1 MKTTVGKCSYINLNQ
16 TVRSSFDL
24 RKCDPRVSVS
34 LWEMRIAKFRRSRA
48 YKGKAGTEKNAS
60 SPCSLLEGADS
71 EAFAR
76 GSVDQWHVTMFPL
89 ECLIHYLNFHQSL
102 ASSNF
107 RRMLVAAIYHGAA
120 EVDSPVSLFAL
131 LSTGSQEITLRRDCC
146 RLKRRQ
152 RVTIT
157 PSHCAF
163 LRTTLWCIATR
174 IVIRERDGTRTHVMR
189 TVYSLIRPAGPQL
202 SFFTDLSCRNR
213 AVDRGLNTCRL

>member
-60 SPCSLLEGADS
+60 SPCSLLEAADS

-76 GSVDQWHVTMFPL
+76 GSVDQWHVTMFLL
-89 ECLIHYLNFHQSL
+89 ECLIHCVNFQSL

-107 RRMLVAAIYHGAA
+107 RRMTVALRNIPWS
-120 EVDSPVSLFAL
+120 ERCRFICRPVRSF
-131 LSTGSQEITLRRDCC
+131 
-146 RLKRRQ
+146 
-152 RVTIT
+152 VY
-157 PSHCAF
+157 
-163 LRTTLWCIATR
+163 WIAGNCF
-174 IVIRERDGTRTHVMR
+174 V
-189 TVYSLIRPAGPQL
+189 A
-202 SFFTDLSCRNR
+202 
-213 AVDRGLNTCRL
+213 